1 MGANLI
7 IIGLV
12 ILIILCVL
20 CIYSLGLSKIHATQ
34 SKKQPH
40 RIRFNTPEWLA
51 TDENV
56 VINRQ
61 NMHNAN
67 RILQADVINRLHNH
81 RARIINEQ
89 FINNIGNVFDHGNEI
104 IRVLDGANNVLIAQ
118 FAVNDRLF
126 DEEMF
131 LLNIFDNFGINT
143 QQIRERNVEHII
155 NDINKDQPKQQ
166 QREEFIEKSKVHVDN
181 PQNVHD
187 NAINATMF
195 QIVKRIS
202 DDNTEALPTKE
213 QISNAIKDPVAKNVI
228 KIFNSQNTVAALGGM
243 SDLEVLQLVYLRC
256 CNPKNDKQ
264 TMLESL
270 TDNLKNCVEN
280 GNIVCVTGRVARIV
294 STLILLDFDEN
305 NWNMK
310 LVDDYKAE
318 ILNKTKNIIQEVATL
333 ALNTDLDEYA
343 KEYLTLERE
352 PTDLVSVP
360 EIIGN
365 SEEDLVNIM
374 KKCIIEMIEEYG
386 TGKYNYKFQPNVL
399 ELIKMENLAVFTI

>member
-20 CIYSLGLSKIHATQ
+20 CIYSLGLSKIHTTQ
-34 SKKQPH
+34 SKKQSH

-51 TDENV
+51 TEENV

-166 QREEFIEKSKVHVDN
+166 QREEFIEKSKVHVEI
-181 PQNVHD
+181 PR
-187 NAINATMF
+187 MF
-195 QIVKRIS
+195 
-202 DDNTEALPTKE
+202 
-213 QISNAIKDPVAKNVI
+213 
-228 KIFNSQNTVAALGGM
+228 M
-243 SDLEVLQLVYLRC
+243 
-256 CNPKNDKQ
+256 
-264 TMLESL
+264 
-270 TDNLKNCVEN
+270 
-280 GNIVCVTGRVARIV
+280 
-294 STLILLDFDEN
+294 
-305 NWNMK
+305 
-310 LVDDYKAE
+310 
-318 ILNKTKNIIQEVATL
+318 
-333 ALNTDLDEYA
+333 
-343 KEYLTLERE
+343 
-352 PTDLVSVP
+352 
-360 EIIGN
+360 
-365 SEEDLVNIM
+365 IM
-374 KKCIIEMIEEYG
+374 
-386 TGKYNYKFQPNVL
+386 Q
-399 ELIKMENLAVFTI
+399 